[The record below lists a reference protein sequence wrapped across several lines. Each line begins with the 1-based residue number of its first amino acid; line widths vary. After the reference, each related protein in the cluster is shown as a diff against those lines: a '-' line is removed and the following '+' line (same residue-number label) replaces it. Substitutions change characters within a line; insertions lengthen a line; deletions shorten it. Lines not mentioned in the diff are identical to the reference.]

1 MIGLDRVLRRKPNVL
16 RAWGLC
22 FAVVSLAC
30 PQALACSP
38 SGERSIIYEHV
49 PTDLD
54 APVIVEV
61 TIEER
66 GFDVIDPSN
75 DVQMAVMRAR
85 VHRVVKGP
93 IGEGALKIVTEL
105 GGRGFGV
112 GSTGIVAGTLRHD
125 AQGGLELVAI
135 QKSNM
140 RAWSVEFWRRQLN
153 AGSAAGAD
161 K

>member
-1 MIGLDRVLRRKPNVL
+1 MIGLDRVLRRKPRV
-16 RAWGLC
+16 WGLC

-30 PQALACSP
+30 TQALACSP
-38 SGERSIIYEHV
+38 PGERSIIYEHV
-49 PTDLD
+49 PADLD

-61 TIEER
+61 TIEDK
-66 GFDVIDPSN
+66 GPDVIDPSN
-75 DVQMAVMRAR
+75 GVRMAVMRAR
-85 VHRVVKGP
+85 VDRVVKGP

-105 GGRGFGV
+105 SDCSRGFGV

-135 QKSNM
+135 QGSNM
-140 RAWSVEFWRRQLN
+140 RAWSHEFRQKQLN
-153 AGSAAGAD
+153 AGSAAGTD